1 MEAYWA
7 HIAEDG
13 RTQTV
18 LEHLEGAARRCA
30 ASSAVFGAD

>member
-1 MEAYWA
+1 MEYFA

-18 LEHLEGAARRCA
+18 AEHSRFARDAGAGLDAL
-30 ASSAVFGAD
+30 